1 VDGIDAA
8 AVAFYQKFLEPPKVP
23 LGSPSLH
30 LTTNL
35 AIC

>member
-1 VDGIDAA
+1 MDAIDAA
-8 AVAFYQKFLEPPKVP
+8 VVAFFQEFLEPPKV
-23 LGSPSLH
+23 PSLH